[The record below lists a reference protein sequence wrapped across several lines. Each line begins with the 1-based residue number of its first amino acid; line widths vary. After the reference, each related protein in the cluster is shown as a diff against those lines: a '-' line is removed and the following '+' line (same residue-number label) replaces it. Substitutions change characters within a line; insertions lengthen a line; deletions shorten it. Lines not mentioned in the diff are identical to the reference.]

1 MGKEALVIGAVHH
14 CAVGVVFVFVFVFQF
29 GIASGLSP
37 QPNLGNVV

>member
-1 MGKEALVIGAVHH
+1 MEKKIFVIGAVHH
-14 CAVGVVFVFVFVFQF
+14 CAVGVVFVFQF

>member
-14 CAVGVVFVFVFVFQF
+14 CAVGVVFVFVFQF